1 MSSEEIQIAPLTRQ
15 KLQEMAV
22 KFYGNTP
29 TSGTIRNA
37 VEFSEQV
44 LREAD
49 RLLEPWKK
57 RKLCE
62 IRGHQFVLSG
72 EGSHVITAYGD
83 NGLHEQILGE
93 WKAPVSQCRNCD
105 MRLVLVE
112 GIAL

>member
-1 MSSEEIQIAPLTRQ
+1 MSEEIQIAPLTRQ
-15 KLQEMAV
+15 KLQDMAV

-37 VEFSEQV
+37 VEFAEQV

-62 IRGHQFVLSG
+62 IKGHQFVLNG
-72 EGSHVITAYGD
+72 ED
-83 NGLHEQILGE
+83 NHAVVMYEELQQILAG
-93 WKAPVSQCRNCD
+93 WKVPVAHCRNCD
-105 MRLVLVE
+105 MQLILME
-112 GIAL
+112 GISL

>member
-62 IRGHQFVLSG
+62 IKGHQFVLQG
-72 EGSHVITAYGD
+72 EGNHITQLSDGAYA
-83 NGLHEQILGE
+83 QILAE
-93 WKAPVSQCRNCD
+93 WKVPVSQCRNCD
-105 MRLVLVE
+105 MQLILVE

>member
-1 MSSEEIQIAPLTRQ
+1 MSEEIQIAPLTRQ

-22 KFYGNTP
+22 KFYGNSP
-29 TSGTIRNA
+29 GSGTIRNA
-37 VEFSEQV
+37 VDFSERV

-62 IRGHQFVLSG
+62 IKGHQFVLQG
-72 EGSHVITAYGD
+72 EGNHITQLSDGA
-83 NGLHEQILGE
+83 HAQILAE
-93 WKAPVSQCRNCD
+93 WKVPVSQCRNCD
-105 MRLVLVE
+105 MQLILVE

>member
-1 MSSEEIQIAPLTRQ
+1 MSEEIQIAPLTRQ
-15 KLQEMAV
+15 KLQDMAV

-62 IRGHQFVLSG
+62 IQGHQFPVPDGGGPQPNLVRDG
-72 EGSHVITAYGD
+72 GDITIID
-83 NGLHEQILGE
+83 WHQ
-93 WKAPVSQCRNCD
+93 KDVQCRNCD

>member
-1 MSSEEIQIAPLTRQ
+1 MSEEIQIAPLTRQ
-15 KLQEMAV
+15 KLEAMAV

-37 VEFSEQV
+37 IEFGQSV

-62 IRGHQFVLSG
+62 IRGHQFVLQG
-72 EGSHVITAYGD
+72 EGNHTVIMYEGS
-83 NGLHEQILGE
+83 NHEQVLTS
-93 WKAPVSQCRNCD
+93 WRVPAAQCRNCD
-105 MRLVLVE
+105 MQLVLVE